1 MNQVYCYETELKPS
15 HNSDIIE
22 YFEQY
27 KRKFNEAVRFTW
39 QYYNNQDPLIA
50 QKSKL
55 NTLVQNKFNISTRGA
70 NSIISYVFGEHRS
83 LLELKKTEL
92 RNFQSEISELKKD
105 IAELS
110 IKVNNFSR
118 KAANNQLND
127 KQLKKYRNA
136 KIKLVA
142 MKKRLDRRNNALPK
156 IEKQIETKKLSLCF
170 GSKALFAHQRLERDH
185 LSWYIKFIEARDNS
199 IYYIGRREET
209 ACNSQCQ
216 LIYDRKHNSFKIQL
230 RKEYACQANDRDKY
244 VYGECYFRYGNKEIQ
259 ETLSLK
265 NSPISYR
272 IFKRDDR
279 YFLQATI
286 TVDKADVQQENK
298 AIGIDFNKG
307 FVALSEVKEDGN
319 LITID
324 KIYYRFKQGNKTTND
339 LRVLA
344 DILAKRCASTNSSLS
359 IEDLNFSKKKTKA
372 MKHKK
377 DKKYNEMLHSLAYSN
392 FSEFIKRACFKHNIH
407 LSLVSPAYTSII
419 GKEKYSENKKLN
431 VHTAASYVIG
441 RRALNFVDNRPV

>member
-1 MNQVYCYETELKPS
+1 MTQVYCYETELKPN
-15 HNSDIIE
+15 HNSDIIK

-27 KRKFNEAVRFTW
+27 KKKFNEAARFTW

-55 NTLVQNKFNISTRGA
+55 NTLMQNKFNISTRGA
-70 NSIISYVFGEHRS
+70 NSIISYVAGRHRS

-92 RNFQSEISELKKD
+92 RSFQSEINELNKD
-105 IAELS
+105 ITELS
-110 IKVNNFSR
+110 IKVNNLSR

-136 KIKLVA
+136 KIRLIT

-170 GSKALFAHQRLERDH
+170 GSKTLFTHQRLERDH
-185 LSWYIKFIEARDNS
+185 LSWYMDFIEARDS
-199 IYYIGRREET
+199 FIYYLGRREET
-209 ACNSQCQ
+209 SCNQQCQ
-216 LIYDRKHNSFKIQL
+216 LFYDKKYNSFKIQL
-230 RKEYACQANDRDKY
+230 RKEYDYQANDRDKY

-259 ETLSLK
+259 EVLSFK

-272 IFKRDDR
+272 ILKRGSR

-286 TVDKADVQQENK
+286 TAEKVDAQQESK
-298 AIGIDFNKG
+298 IIGVDFNQG
-307 FVALSEVKEDGN
+307 FVALSEIKEDGN
-319 LITID
+319 LINTD
-324 KIYYRFKQGNKTTND
+324 KIYYRFRKGDGSKNN

-344 DILAKRCASTNSSLS
+344 DTLAKRCISNNASLA
-359 IEDLNFSKKKTKA
+359 IEDLNFAKKKTKA

-407 LSLVSPAYTSII
+407 LSLVNPAYTSII

-441 RRALNFVDNRPV
+441 RRALSFVDNRPV

>member
-1 MNQVYCYETELKPS
+1 MTQVYCYETELKPS

-55 NTLVQNKFNISTRGA
+55 NTLLQNKFNISTRGA
-70 NSIISYVFGEHRS
+70 NSIISYAAGSHRS
-83 LLELKKTEL
+83 LLEFKKTEL
-92 RNFQSEISELKKD
+92 QNFQNEISELKKD
-105 IAELS
+105 ITELS
-110 IKVNNFSR
+110 IKVNNLSR

-136 KIKLVA
+136 KNKLVA
-142 MKKRLDRRNNALPK
+142 MKKRLDRRNNAIPK

-185 LSWYIKFIEARDNS
+185 FSWYMDFIEVRDS
-199 IYYIGRREET
+199 FIYYVGRREET
-209 ACNSQCQ
+209 SCNSQCQ
-216 LIYDRKHNSFKIQL
+216 LIYDKKHNSFKIQL
-230 RKEYACQANDRDKY
+230 RKEYNYQANKRDKY
-244 VYGECYFRYGNKEIQ
+244 LYGEVFFRYGNKIIQ
-259 ETLSLK
+259 DILKFK

-272 IFKRDDR
+272 ILKRDDR
-279 YFLQATI
+279 YFLQAII
-286 TVDKADVQQENK
+286 TVDKTDVRQESK
-298 AIGIDFNKG
+298 VIGVDFNKG

-319 LITID
+319 LINTD
-324 KIYYRFKQGNKTTND
+324 KIYYRFRKGDGSKND

-344 DILAKRCASTNSSLS
+344 DTLAKRCINNNASLA
-359 IEDLNFSKKKTKA
+359 IEDLNFAKKKAKT
-372 MKHKK
+372 MKYKK

-407 LSLVSPAYTSII
+407 LSEVSPAYTSII

>member
-1 MNQVYCYETELKPS
+1 MTQVYCYKTELKPS

-27 KRKFNEAVRFTW
+27 RRKFNEAVRFTW

-55 NTLVQNKFNISTRGA
+55 NTMMQNKFNISVRGA
-70 NSIISYVFGEHRS
+70 NSIISYVAGRYRS

-92 RNFQSEISELKKD
+92 RGFQSEISELKKD

-110 IKVNNFSR
+110 IKVNNLSR

-127 KQLKKYRNA
+127 KQLKKYRHSKN
-136 KIKLVA
+136 KLVA
-142 MKKRLDRRNNALPK
+142 MKKRLDRKNNAIPK

-170 GSKALFAHQRLERDH
+170 GSKALFAHQRLEADH
-185 LSWYIKFIEARDNS
+185 LSWYMNFIEARDS
-199 IYYIGRREET
+199 FIYYVGRREEKC
-209 ACNSQCQ
+209 CNQQCQ
-216 LIYDRKHNSFKIQL
+216 LIYDKKHNSFKIQL
-230 RKEYACQANDRDKY
+230 RKEYDYQANDRDKY
-244 VYGECYFRYGNKEIQ
+244 VYGECYFRYGNKKIQ
-259 ETLSLK
+259 ETLSFK

-272 IFKRDDR
+272 ILKRGSR
-279 YFLQATI
+279 YFLQAAI
-286 TVDKADVQQENK
+286 TVERADTQQKNK
-298 AIGIDFNKG
+298 VIGVDFNKG

-319 LITID
+319 LINTD
-324 KIYYRFKQGNKTTND
+324 KIYYRFRKGDGSKND
-339 LRVLA
+339 LRMLA
-344 DILAKRCASTNSSLS
+344 DTLAKRCISNNASLA
-359 IEDLNFSKKKTKA
+359 IEDLNFAKKKAKA

-407 LSLVSPAYTSII
+407 LSLVNPAYTSII
-419 GKEKYSENKKLN
+419 GKEKYSESKKLN

-441 RRALNFVDNRPV
+441 RRALSFVDNRPV

>member
-1 MNQVYCYETELKPS
+1 MTQVYCYETELKPNN
-15 HNSDIIE
+15 NSDIIK

-27 KRKFNEAVRFTW
+27 KRKFNEVVRFTW

-55 NTLVQNKFNISTRGA
+55 NTLMQNKFNISTRGA
-70 NSIISYVFGEHRS
+70 NSIISYVAGRHRS
-83 LLELKKTEL
+83 LLELKRTEL
-92 RNFQSEISELKKD
+92 RSFQSEISELKKD

-118 KAANNQLND
+118 KATNNQLND

-136 KIKLVA
+136 KNKLAA
-142 MKKRLDRRNNALPK
+142 MKKRLDRRNNAIPK

-170 GSKALFAHQRLERDH
+170 GSKALFAHQRLEADH
-185 LSWYIKFIEARDNS
+185 LSWYMDFIEARDS
-199 IYYIGRREET
+199 FIYYVGRREET
-209 ACNSQCQ
+209 SCNLQCQ
-216 LIYDRKHNSFKIQL
+216 LIYDKKHNSFKIQI
-230 RKEYACQANDRDKY
+230 RKEYDYQTNDRDKY
-244 VYGECYFRYGNKEIQ
+244 AYGECYFRYGNKEIQ
-259 ETLSLK
+259 EALSFK

-272 IFKRDDR
+272 ILKRDSR

-286 TVDKADVQQENK
+286 TIEKTDVQQESK
-298 AIGIDFNKG
+298 VLGIDFNKG

-319 LITID
+319 LISTD
-324 KIYYRFKQGNKTTND
+324 RIYYRFRKGDSSKND

-344 DILAKRCASTNSSLS
+344 DALAKRCINNNASLA
-359 IEDLNFSKKKTKA
+359 IEGLNFAKKKTKA

-407 LSLVSPAYTSII
+407 LSEVNPAYTSII
-419 GKEKYSENKKLN
+419 GKEKYSEAKKLN

-441 RRALNFVDNRPV
+441 RKALSFVDNRPV

>member
-1 MNQVYCYETELKPS
+1 MQQLYTYETELKPS

-27 KRKFNEAVRFTW
+27 KRKFNEAVRFAW
-39 QYYNNQDPLIA
+39 QYYNNQDPLIS

-55 NTLVQNKFNISTRGA
+55 NTLMQNKFNISNRGA
-70 NSIISYVFGEHRS
+70 AATISYAAGRHRA

-92 RNFQSEISELKKD
+92 RSFQSEISELKKD

-110 IKVNNFSR
+110 IKVNNLSR
-118 KAANNQLND
+118 KAANNQLDD

-136 KIKLVA
+136 KNKLVA

-185 LSWYIKFIEARDNS
+185 LSWYIDFIEARDS
-199 IYYIGRREET
+199 FIYYIGRRCEFS
-209 ACNSQCQ
+209 CNQQCQ
-216 LIYDRKHNSFKIQL
+216 LFYDKKHNSFKIQL
-230 RKEYACQANDRDKY
+230 RKEYDYQVNERDKY
-244 VYGECYFRYGNKEIQ
+244 VYGEVFFRYDNKIIQ
-259 ETLSLK
+259 DTLKFK

-272 IFKRDDR
+272 IFKRDSR

-286 TVDKADVQQENK
+286 TVEKADVQQESK
-298 AIGIDFNKG
+298 VIGVDFNKG
-307 FVALSEVKEDGN
+307 FVALSEIKEDGN
-319 LITID
+319 LVDTD
-324 KIYYRFKQGNKTTND
+324 KIYYRFRKGDSSKND
-339 LRVLA
+339 LRALA
-344 DILAKRCASTNSSLS
+344 DTLAKRCINNNASLA
-359 IEDLNFSKKKTKA
+359 IEDLNFAKKKTKT

-392 FSEFIKRACFKHNIH
+392 FSEFIKRTCFKHNIH
-407 LSLVSPAYTSII
+407 LSLVNPAYTSII
-419 GKEKYSENKKLN
+419 GKEKYSEIKKLN

>member
-1 MNQVYCYETELKPS
+1 MTQVYCYETELKPN

-27 KRKFNEAVRFTW
+27 KRKFHKVVRFVW

-55 NTLVQNKFNISTRGA
+55 NTLIQNKFNISNRGA
-70 NSIISYVFGEHRS
+70 AFIIFYAAGRHRA

-92 RNFQSEISELKKD
+92 RSFQSEISELKKD

-110 IKVNNFSR
+110 IKVNNLSR
-118 KAANNQLND
+118 KAANNQLDD

-136 KIKLVA
+136 KNKLVA

-170 GSKALFAHQRLERDH
+170 GSKALFAHQRLETDH
-185 LSWYIKFIEARDNS
+185 LSWYMNFIEARDSS
-199 IYYIGRREET
+199 IYYIGRRCEVS
-209 ACNSQCQ
+209 CNQQCQ
-216 LIYDRKHNSFKIQL
+216 LIYDKKHNSFKIQL
-230 RKEYACQANDRDKY
+230 RKEYDYQANDRDKY
-244 VYGECYFRYGNKEIQ
+244 VYGQVYFSYGNKELQ
-259 ETLSLK
+259 KVLK
-265 NSPISYR
+265 TKSSPISYR
-272 IFKRDDR
+272 ILKRDSR

-286 TVDKADVQQENK
+286 TVDKADVRQESK
-298 AIGIDFNKG
+298 VIGVDFNKG

-319 LITID
+319 LINTD
-324 KIYYRFKQGNKTTND
+324 KIYYRFKKGDGSKND

-344 DILAKRCASTNSSLS
+344 DTLAKRCISNNASLA
-359 IEDLNFSKKKTKA
+359 IEDLNFVKKKTKA

-407 LSLVSPAYTSII
+407 LSEVNPAYTSII
-419 GKEKYSENKKLN
+419 GKEKYSESKKLN
-431 VHTAASYVIG
+431 VHTTASYVIG

>member
-1 MNQVYCYETELKPS
+1 MTQVYCYETELKPS

-27 KRKFNEAVRFTW
+27 KRKFNEVVRFTW

-55 NTLVQNKFNISTRGA
+55 NTLLQNKFNISTRGA
-70 NSIISYVFGEHRS
+70 NSIISYAAGSHRS
-83 LLELKKTEL
+83 LLEFKKTEL
-92 RNFQSEISELKKD
+92 QNFQNEISELKKD
-105 IAELS
+105 ITELS
-110 IKVNNFSR
+110 IKVNNLSR
-118 KAANNQLND
+118 KTANNQLND

-136 KIKLVA
+136 KNKLVA
-142 MKKRLDRRNNALPK
+142 MKKRLDRRNNAIPK

-185 LSWYIKFIEARDNS
+185 FSWYMDFIEVRDS
-199 IYYIGRREET
+199 FIYYVGRREET
-209 ACNSQCQ
+209 SCNSQCQ
-216 LIYDRKHNSFKIQL
+216 LIYDKKHNSFKIQL
-230 RKEYACQANDRDKY
+230 RKEYNYQANKRDKY
-244 VYGECYFRYGNKEIQ
+244 LYGEVFFRYGNKIIQ
-259 ETLSLK
+259 DTLKFK

-272 IFKRDDR
+272 ILKRDDR
-279 YFLQATI
+279 YFLQAII
-286 TVDKADVQQENK
+286 TVDKTDVRQESK
-298 AIGIDFNKG
+298 VIGVDFNKG

-319 LITID
+319 LINTD
-324 KIYYRFKQGNKTTND
+324 KIYYRFRKGDGSKND

-344 DILAKRCASTNSSLS
+344 DTLAKRCINNNASLA
-359 IEDLNFSKKKTKA
+359 IEDLNFAKKKAKT

-407 LSLVSPAYTSII
+407 LSEVSPAYTSII

>member
-1 MNQVYCYETELKPS
+1 MTQVHCYETELKPN
-15 HNSDIIE
+15 HNLDIIE

-27 KRKFNEAVRFTW
+27 KRKFNEAIRFTW

-70 NSIISYVFGEHRS
+70 NSIISYVFGEHRA

-92 RNFQSEISELKKD
+92 RSFQSEISELKKD

-110 IKVNNFSR
+110 IKVNNLSR
-118 KAANNQLND
+118 KAANNKLNE
-127 KQLKKYRNA
+127 KQLKKYRYLKN
-136 KIKLVA
+136 KLVA

-170 GSKALFAHQRLERDH
+170 GSKALFAHQRLEKDH
-185 LSWYIKFIEARDNS
+185 LSWYVNFIEVRDS
-199 IYYIGRREET
+199 FIYYVGRREET

-216 LIYDRKHNSFKIQL
+216 LIYDKKHNSFKIQL
-230 RKEYACQANDRDKY
+230 RKEYDYQANDRDKY

-286 TVDKADVQQENK
+286 TVEKIDAQQESK
-298 AIGIDFNKG
+298 IIGVDFNKG

-319 LITID
+319 LINTD
-324 KIYYRFKQGNKTTND
+324 KIYYRFRKSDSSKND

-344 DILAKRCASTNSSLS
+344 DTLAKRCINNNASLA

-407 LSLVSPAYTSII
+407 LSEVNPAYTSII
-419 GKEKYSENKKLN
+419 GKEKYSEMKKLN

-441 RRALNFVDNRPV
+441 RRALNFIDNRPV

>member
-15 HNSDIIE
+15 HNSDIID

-27 KRKFNEAVRFTW
+27 RRKFNEIVRFTW

-50 QKSKL
+50 KKSKL
-55 NTLVQNKFNISTRGA
+55 NTLLQNKFNISTRGA
-70 NSIISYVFGEHRS
+70 NSIMSYASGSHRS

-92 RNFQSEISELKKD
+92 RSFQSEISELKKD
-105 IAELS
+105 IADLS
-110 IKVNNFSR
+110 IKVNNLSR

-142 MKKRLDRRNNALPK
+142 MKKRLDRRSNAIPK

-170 GSKALFAHQRLERDH
+170 GSKALFAHQRLKQDH
-185 LSWYIKFIEARDNS
+185 TSWYYDFRNARDS
-199 IYYIGRREET
+199 FIYYVGRREET
-209 ACNSQCQ
+209 CCNQQFQ
-216 LIYDRKHNSFKIQL
+216 LLYDKKHNSFKIQL
-230 RKEYACQANDRDKY
+230 RKEYAYQANDRDKY
-244 VYGECYFRYGNKEIQ
+244 LYGQVYFSYGNKELQ
-259 ETLSLK
+259 EVLK
-265 NSPISYR
+265 TKSSPISYR
-272 IFKRDDR
+272 ILKRDDK

-286 TVDKADVQQENK
+286 TVEKEIQDQQDKV
-298 AIGIDFNKG
+298 IGIDFNKG
-307 FVALSEVKEDGN
+307 FIALSEVKEDGN
-319 LITID
+319 LVNTD
-324 KIYYRFKQGNKTTND
+324 KIYYRFRQGDRAKND

-344 DILAKRCASTNSSLS
+344 DVVVKRCMFTNSSLA
-359 IEDLNFSKKKTKA
+359 IEDLDFVKKKRSS
-372 MKHKK
+372 MKHKNN
-377 DKKYNEMLHSLAYSN
+377 KKYNEMLHSLAYAS
-392 FSEFIKRACFKHNIH
+392 FSDFMKRACFKNNIH
-407 LSLVSPAYTSII
+407 LSLVNPAYTSII